1 MTSWIRMLQ
10 YDESS
15 GYLRQLYDRVKG
27 PGGSIDN
34 VMKIHSLRPHTMEGH
49 SALYKSVL
57 HHTDNATPVWF
68 LECLGIY
75 TSLANNC
82 DYSVSHHFAGLTR
95 LLKDEAKAKTIY
107 EALAAGRPENAF
119 EGKQLALLRY
129 VRKLTLQPQKMVEAD
144 VVACRDAGCSD
155 AEIFEA
161 NQVCAYFN
169 YSNRLLNGLGVTTKG
184 DLLGYSPPNTNKLDD
199 WEHQ

>member
-10 YDESS
+10 YEEST

-27 PGGSIDN
+27 PGNSLDN
-34 VMKIHSLRPHTMEGH
+34 VMKAHSLRPHTMEGH

-57 HHTDNATPVWF
+57 HHTGNSTPVWF

-75 TSLANNC
+75 TSLANRC
-82 DYSVSHHFAGLTR
+82 DYSVAHHFAGLTR
-95 LLKDEAKAKTIY
+95 LLKDEGRAKAIY
-107 EALAAGRPENAF
+107 EALAAGAPERAF
-119 EGKQLALLRY
+119 EGRELALLRY
-129 VRKLTLQPQKMVEAD
+129 VRKLTLAPQKMEEAD
-144 VVACRDAGCSD
+144 VQACRDAGCSD
-155 AEIFEA
+155 EDIFEA

-184 DLLGYSPPNTNKLDD
+184 DLLGFSPPNTDKLDD

>member
-10 YDESS
+10 YKESE

-57 HHTDNATPVWF
+57 HHTGNTTPVWF

-75 TSLANNC
+75 TSLANRC
-82 DYSVSHHFAGLTR
+82 DYSVAHHFAGLTR
-95 LLKDEAKAKTIY
+95 LVKDEARSNAIY
-107 EALAAGRPENAF
+107 EALAAGAPERIFA
-119 EGKQLALLRY
+119 GKELALLRY
-129 VRKLTLQPQKMVEAD
+129 VRKLTLQPQKMEEAD
-144 VVACRDAGCSD
+144 VVACRDAGCTD

-169 YSNRLLNGLGVTTKG
+169 YSNRLLNGLGVTTQG